1 MNRSPALNSVTP
13 IIRSRNLG
21 SRSSL
26 ILLPSP
32 MMSST
37 INPVILGFT
46 MASTEVIVT
55 MTSPI
60 IILHWYFLKYE

>member
-1 MNRSPALNSVTP
+1 MP